1 MTIPAVSG
9 PGGLSSTPVPGDIAP
24 PENRVFYALT
34 SYELGPLAIEDTT
47 EGNTYQNW
55 TLTYN
60 TGTGLMTA
68 TPETIGFPVPTL
80 TVPGIIYLTFT
91 FDQNGRISYTW
102 MTETSSY
109 LYWYDT
115 ALGMTVTTDLGS
127 DVITPSIALD
137 DKRVSQNSANDMLLW
152 YSKPDGGGAYNLYML
167 RQRDRFLTEYLMES
181 GISTPYI
188 TKLGMNDG
196 LRVQFTVSDIFSG
209 GTI

>member
-1 MTIPAVSG
+1 
-9 PGGLSSTPVPGDIAP
+9 
-24 PENRVFYALT
+24 
-34 SYELGPLAIEDTT
+34 
-47 EGNTYQNW
+47 
-55 TLTYN
+55 
-60 TGTGLMTA
+60 
-68 TPETIGFPVPTL
+68 
-80 TVPGIIYLTFT
+80 
-91 FDQNGRISYTW
+91 
-102 MTETSSY
+102 
-109 LYWYDT
+109 
-115 ALGMTVTTDLGS
+115 MTVTTDLGS